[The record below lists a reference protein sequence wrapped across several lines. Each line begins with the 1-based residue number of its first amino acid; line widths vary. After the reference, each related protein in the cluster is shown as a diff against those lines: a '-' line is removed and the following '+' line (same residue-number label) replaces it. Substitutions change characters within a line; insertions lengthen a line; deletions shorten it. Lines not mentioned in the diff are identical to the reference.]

1 MKSLPGT
8 PKLLPPGDF
17 SASNAK
23 NMLHSRFS
31 LKCCLFLSFL
41 ILVFTVQELKSQ
53 TFSAHITGG
62 GNISQL
68 RGDGSSGLKRVG
80 LHGGAGLSVQTGRQT
95 EVGLELLYSERGSTK
110 NFSPFSQSENQG
122 FLLRYADIPLYF
134 SFKDW
139 EYMDSEGDTHFRMR
153 FLAGISLGR
162 LLSSKIEGDPG
173 GQEENFEKLLSALNS
188 TDISWL
194 LGAGVFFSPRWQLQ
208 IRYTRSFNPV
218 FISDKN
224 PDIPAND
231 LLGSFITTRIS
242 YHF

>member
-1 MKSLPGT
+1 MKCLPGT

-17 SASNAK
+17 SASNTK
-23 NMLHSRFS
+23 NMPHSIFS
-31 LKCCLFLSFL
+31 SKSCLILSFL
-41 ILVFTVQELKSQ
+41 IMAFSFQELESQ

-68 RGDGSSGLKRVG
+68 RGDGFSGLKRVG

-95 EVGLELLYSERGSTK
+95 EVGLELLYNERGSTR
-110 NFSPFSQSENQG
+110 NFSPFSQSDKQG
-122 FLLRYADIPLYF
+122 FLLKYADIPLYF
-134 SFKDW
+134 AFKDW
-139 EYMDSEGDTHFRMR
+139 EYMDREGNTHFRMR

-162 LLSSKIEGDPG
+162 LLSSKMEGDPG

-194 LGAGVFFSPRWQLQ
+194 IGAGVFFSPRWQLQ

-218 FISDKN
+218 FDSDKN

-231 LLGSFITTRIS
+231 LLGSFITTRLS